1 MNEGRV
7 TLTGN
12 VVTELR
18 HVKTDDGVHIA
29 SFRLACTP
37 RRKDKRT
44 QQWVDGD
51 TSYFTVTCWRHLAQ
65 NVAASV
71 HRGDPLVVTGDLKVR
86 EWTNDG
92 RSGINVEVDAVSV
105 GHDLNRGVA
114 QFQRVSRARP
124 VSPEDDEARQLA
136 AAVADDEIVGVD
148 PLTGEIVPTTPRDGD
163 DRVPEEQA
171 A

>member
-7 TLTGN
+7 TLAGN

-18 HVKTDDGVHIA
+18 HVETDDGVHIA

-37 RRKDKRT
+37 RRRDRRT

-51 TSYFTVTCWRHLAQ
+51 TSYYTVTCWRHLAQ

-71 HRGDPLVVTGDLKVR
+71 RRGDPLVVVGDLKVR

-92 RSGINVEVDAVSV
+92 RSGINVEVDATSV
-105 GHDLNRGVA
+105 GHDLTRGVA
-114 QFQRVSRARP
+114 QFERVSRAR
-124 VSPEDDEARQLA
+124 VVAPEHDEARQLA
-136 AAVADDEIVGVD
+136 EAVADDEVAAVD
-148 PLTGEIVPTTPRDGD
+148 PLTGEIFGEAPAREP
-163 DRVPEEQA
+163 A